1 MLKQETAERQ
11 NIRLWVKSKMEISK
25 KDWAVFR
32 EKIGQWQEAYMGKL
46 CEEYKA
52 ILESDTLASEKFRE
66 LDQRLKDDKRHPGVI
81 LQMRKSDM
89 IHNLISLVNDGVIT
103 IEDLSGFSEDTVE
116 FVRKFTL
123 DI

>member
-1 MLKQETAERQ
+1 
-11 NIRLWVKSKMEISK
+11 MEISK